1 MKSDVLERLLIDR
14 AAGELS
20 PDVEELLEA
29 HLQKEPA
36 ARKEAVEIE
45 ETLRLARLALADQP
59 AEAVVS
65 LARSRPFNW
74 VTSWGWAMAA
84 CFVCGLSL
92 GIFAVRER
100 SVAPGIASVPSRE
113 TAVTTTADESGFWSA
128 RRLRAGMSPVTMKSG
143 NRVIWK
149 SPVEKPE
156 LL

>member
-29 HLQKEPA
+29 HLQQDPA
-36 ARKEAVEIE
+36 ARREAEEIG
-45 ETLRLARLALADQP
+45 ETLRLARLALAGQTIVALP
-59 AEAVVS
+59 G
-65 LARSRPFNW
+65 LRS
-74 VTSWGWAMAA
+74 SWRVPSWAWAMAA

-92 GIFAVRER
+92 GIFGARGR
-100 SVAPGIASVPSRE
+100 SALPRIASIPSRE
-113 TAVTTTADESGFWSA
+113 TAAITTADESGFWSA
-128 RRLRAGMSPVTMKSG
+128 RRLQAGLPPVGVKVE

-156 LL
+156 IL

>member
-29 HLQKEPA
+29 HLQQEPA
-36 ARKEAVEIE
+36 ARREAAEIE
-45 ETLRLARLALADQP
+45 ETLRLARLALAGQK
-59 AEAVVS
+59 VVE
-65 LARSRPFNW
+65 LPGPRPFSRIP
-74 VTSWGWAMAA
+74 SWAWAMAA

-92 GIFAVRER
+92 GIFGVRGR
-100 SVAPGIASVPSRE
+100 SAALNPASVASRE
-113 TAVTTTADESGFWSA
+113 TAAITTADESGFWSA
-128 RRLRAGMSPVTMKSG
+128 RRLRAGLSPVNVKAE

-156 LL
+156 IL

>member
-29 HLQKEPA
+29 HLQQEPA
-36 ARKEAVEIE
+36 ARGEAAEIG
-45 ETLRLARLALADQP
+45 ETLRLARLALAGQT
-59 AEAVVS
+59 VVA
-65 LARSRPFNW
+65 LPGLRPFSRIP
-74 VTSWGWAMAA
+74 SWAWAMAA

-92 GIFAVRER
+92 GIFGARGR
-100 SVAPGIASVPSRE
+100 SALSRTAFVPSRE
-113 TAVTTTADESGFWSA
+113 TVAITTADESGFWSA
-128 RRLRAGMSPVTMKSG
+128 RRLRAGLPLVTVKAE